1 MSEKRE
7 KELIMFV
14 LLALYLSLM
23 ETLVPKP
30 VPWFKIGL
38 ANIVTLIVIIKYDKK
53 MAFEVFFLRAFIQ
66 GLMLGTL
73 FSPGFVIS
81 TVSGGISTF
90 LTILLF
96 NYRKYLSIL
105 SISITAAIVHN
116 FMQMVVVYFLMFR
129 GISLNSREVI
139 IFILIFLT
147 IGLVSGSITGI
158 LCTKLKL
165 RRKGEEL

>member
-7 KELIMFV
+7 KEIIMFV
-14 LLALYLSLM
+14 LLSLYLSLM
-23 ETLVPKP
+23 ETLIPKP

-38 ANIVTLIVIIKYDKK
+38 ANIVTLVVVTKYDKK

-81 TVSGGISTF
+81 TVSGGVSTL
-90 LTILLF
+90 LTLLLF

-105 SISITAAIVHN
+105 SISISGAIAHN
-116 FMQMVVVYFLMFR
+116 FVQMVVAYLLMFR
-129 GISLNSREVI
+129 GISLDNRGVI
-139 IFILIFLT
+139 SFVLIFLS
-147 IGLVSGSITGI
+147 IGLISGSITGI
-158 LCTKLKL
+158 LCIKLKL
-165 RRKGEEL
+165 REKGVN